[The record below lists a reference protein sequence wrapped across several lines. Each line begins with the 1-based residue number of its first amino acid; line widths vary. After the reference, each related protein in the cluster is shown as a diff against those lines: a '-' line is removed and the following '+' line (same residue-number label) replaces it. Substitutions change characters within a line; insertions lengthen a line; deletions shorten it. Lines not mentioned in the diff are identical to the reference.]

1 MNNTEIRTKIKD
13 YSSQI
18 ERNFMLLSDKFPT
31 LLNKQGGTSLEE
43 LRDVL
48 TKMGEGNTASN
59 SKEKDLFSGYS
70 NKYNSLFEQLN
81 QRIQDLEEVN
91 SHVKDIKSDSEE
103 MELIALNAMVISIKS
118 GEKGRAFSAITEN
131 LKRLSTDMILY
142 SNNLIS
148 EEKRLLES
156 ITSVKQIFGGIV
168 DSQKQLSALGDKGS
182 SGIQDLLSNAASPL
196 EEMRSAVA
204 SVYKPIQTAME
215 GIQHQD
221 IIRQAL
227 DHVQLYMDQ
236 IIDDTYSDDGTD
248 KDLDTVT
255 FNITVLQLCQKIIS
269 NIESSLSRCTGIF
282 RDNWSSVSTI
292 LDSVEH
298 QRTSYINRFLSDSM
312 SGADNILS
320 WLNLIMEQF
329 QQMISEFAH
338 YQLVQKDLIRT
349 CQNINEEARTMY
361 AVFENLGPVVNRLH
375 HVRILQ
381 QIEVAKNVAISDVRD
396 SVTDMEKLIQSA
408 NGSLDSMRAL
418 IGSFIEQIGSLLS
431 SFMESI
437 TADNTKMEEL
447 RVSKNTFFNSL
458 KDAQARLSG
467 CMANFT
473 VFPDGFS
480 KECQEVGNALQA
492 ITTIDGKFSSLNSE
506 VKSRIDAL
514 SRKRV
519 EMFAKRQISSWTIKD
534 SHLNELLSNFRSS
547 AGQDGSNQYGSSAIP
562 GDVTLF

>member
-492 ITTIDGKFSSLNSE
+492 ITAIDGKFSSLNSE

>member
-492 ITTIDGKFSSLNSE
+492 ITAIDGKFSSLNSE

-562 GDVTLF
+562 G

>member
-182 SGIQDLLSNAASPL
+182 SGIQDLLSNAAAPL

>member
-18 ERNFMLLSDKFPT
+18 EKHFMLLSDKFPT

-48 TKMGEGNTASN
+48 MKIGDGNNESST
-59 SKEKDLFSGYS
+59 KEKDLFTGYS
-70 NKYNSLFEQLN
+70 NKYNSLFEELN
-81 QRIQDLEEVN
+81 QRIKDLEEVN

-148 EEKRLLES
+148 EENRLLES
-156 ITSVKQIFGGIV
+156 ITSVKQIFGSIV
-168 DSQKQLSALGDKGS
+168 DSQKQLSSLGEKGS
-182 SGIQDLLSNAASPL
+182 TGIQDLLSNAARPL
-196 EEMRSAVA
+196 EEMKTLTE
-204 SVYKPIQTAME
+204 SVYKPIQSAME

-227 DHVQLYMDQ
+227 DHVQIYMDQ
-236 IIDDTYSDDGTD
+236 IIDDTYSEEGSD
-248 KDLDTVT
+248 KDLDTIC
-255 FNITVLQLCQKIIS
+255 FNITVLQLCDKILNNIS
-269 NIESSLSRCTGIF
+269 SSLSKCGNIF
-282 RDNWSSVSTI
+282 HDNWASVSTI
-292 LDSVEH
+292 LDNVEH
-298 QRTSYINRFLSDSM
+298 QKNIYVSRFLGENQ
-312 SGADNILS
+312 SGDNILF
-320 WLNLIMEQF
+320 WLNNIMEQF
-329 QQMISEFAH
+329 QLMLSEFAH

-408 NGSLDSMRAL
+408 NNSLDSMRAL
-418 IGSFIEQIGSLLS
+418 IGSFIEQIGNLLS
-431 SFMESI
+431 SFMSSI
-437 TADNTKMEEL
+437 TADNSKMEEL
-447 RVSKNTFFNSL
+447 RFSKNAFFNSL
-458 KDAQARLSG
+458 KDAQSRLTS
-467 CMANFT
+467 CMKNFT
-473 VFPDGFS
+473 VFPMGFAQD
-480 KECQEVGNALQA
+480 CQEVGNALSA
-492 ITTIDGKFSSLNSE
+492 ISAIDSKFTSFNTELKN
-506 VKSRIDAL
+506 RIDSL
-514 SRKRV
+514 TRKRND
-519 EMFAKRQISSWTIKD
+519 MFARRQISSWNIKD
-534 SHLNELLSNFRSS
+534 SHLKDLLQNFKAS
-547 AGQDGSNQYGSSAIP
+547 AGQDGSNQYGSSAVP

>member
-182 SGIQDLLSNAASPL
+182 SGIQDLLSNAAAPL

-492 ITTIDGKFSSLNSE
+492 ITAIDGKFSSLNSE

>member
-48 TKMGEGNTASN
+48 TKIGEGNTASN

-338 YQLVQKDLIRT
+338 YQLVQKDLSRT

-396 SVTDMEKLIQSA
+396 SVTDMEKIIQSA

-492 ITTIDGKFSSLNSE
+492 ITAIDGKFSSLNSE

-547 AGQDGSNQYGSSAIP
+547 AGQDSSNQYGSSAIP

>member
-361 AVFENLGPVVNRLH
+361 AVFENPVVNRLH

>member
-18 ERNFMLLSDKFPT
+18 EKNFMLLSDKFPT

-48 TKMGEGNTASN
+48 TRIGEGNSESN

-70 NKYNSLFEQLN
+70 SKYNNLFEQLN

-168 DSQKQLSALGDKGS
+168 DSQKQLSALGEKGS
-182 SGIQDLLSNAASPL
+182 SGIQDLLSNVTRPL
-196 EEMRSAVA
+196 EEMRSAVD

-227 DHVQLYMDQ
+227 DHVQVYMDQ
-236 IIDDTYSDDGTD
+236 IVDDTYSEDGSD
-248 KDLDTVT
+248 RDLDTVC
-255 FNITVLQLCQKIIS
+255 FNITVLQLCQKILL
-269 NIESSLSRCTGIF
+269 NIESSLSKCTNVF
-282 RDNWSSVSTI
+282 RDNWSGVTSV

-298 QRTSYINRFLSDSM
+298 QRSSYISRFLSDS
-312 SGADNILS
+312 SQGADNILS

-408 NGSLDSMRAL
+408 NVSLDNMRAL

-431 SFMESI
+431 SFMASI

-447 RVSKNTFFNSL
+447 RVSKNMFFNSL
-458 KDAQARLSG
+458 KDAQARLSS
-467 CMANFT
+467 CMTNFT
-473 VFPDGFS
+473 VFPDGFAQ
-480 KECQEVGNALQA
+480 ECQEVGNALSA
-492 ITTIDGKFSSLNSE
+492 IAAIDGKFASLNSE
-506 VKSRIDAL
+506 VKARIESL
-514 SRKRV
+514 SKKRAD
-519 EMFAKRQISSWTIKD
+519 MFARRQISSWSIKD
-534 SHLNELLSNFRSS
+534 SRMNELLQNFRAS
-547 AGQDGSNQYGSSAIP
+547 AGQDGSNQYGAAAVP

>member
-48 TKMGEGNTASN
+48 TKIGEGNTASN

-338 YQLVQKDLIRT
+338 YQLVQKDLSRT

-447 RVSKNTFFNSL
+447 PVSKNTFFNSL

-492 ITTIDGKFSSLNSE
+492 ITAIDGKFSSLNSE
-506 VKSRIDAL
+506 VKSRIDTL

-547 AGQDGSNQYGSSAIP
+547 AGQDSSNQYGSSAIP